1 MYLTA
6 DVFLPQLIDTMMQ
19 LLNTIVLSLL
29 STAIVLPWVLIAM
42 VPVAILFAF
51 LKNISNTS
59 IRQLKRVENVTRS
72 PLLAHVNTTS
82 QGLHTIV
89 PFNQQQKFIDRYI
102 IKIFVICK
110 IFFM

>member
-1 MYLTA
+1 LDIFFRNAKSIATG
-6 DVFLPQLIDTMMQ
+6 TMAISTHG
-19 LLNTIVLSLL
+19 NTIAVDNKE
-29 STAIVLPWVLIAM
+29 ST
-42 VPVAILFAF
+42 
-51 LKNISNTS
+51 K
-59 IRQLKRVENVTRS
+59 NVTRS